1 MNPSE
6 MYDIVL
12 PTAPAAA
19 DTGVASLAWPL
30 ALAVLA
36 LCVLW
41 LALRGMRS
49 LGLRKLK
56 RAWHEERYDNRE
68 TVYLLADCLRRRF
81 ALRTLDDAPRFFL
94 NSSRVRWRT
103 LVNRID
109 TLRYRNH
116 PLNAD
121 EIEPLFS
128 EAYRLIVQSQRI
140 R

>member
-36 LCVLW
+36 LCALW

-68 TVYLLADCLRRRF
+68 TLYLLADCLRRRF
-81 ALRTLDDAPRFFL
+81 ALRNLDDVPRFVVH
-94 NSSRVRWRT
+94 SSQARWRA
-103 LVNRID
+103 LVDRID
-109 TLRYRNH
+109 TLRYRKQS
-116 PLNAD
+116 LSAD
-121 EIEPLFS
+121 ELEPLFG
-128 EAYRLIVQSQRI
+128 EAHRLIVQSQRI